1 MQNAD
6 KACFV
11 PAQRWLE
18 AEDTGS
24 SSAVVS
30 SILQN
35 RRKARKEHS
44 GDIENGW
51 SQEFCV
57 LLTF

>member
-1 MQNAD
+1 MLTKHALYQLNVAW
-6 KACFV
+6 K
-11 PAQRWLE
+11 

-24 SSAVVS
+24 SSAVLS

-35 RRKARKEHS
+35 SREARKGQS

-51 SQEFCV
+51 NQEFCV
-57 LLTF
+57 RLTF